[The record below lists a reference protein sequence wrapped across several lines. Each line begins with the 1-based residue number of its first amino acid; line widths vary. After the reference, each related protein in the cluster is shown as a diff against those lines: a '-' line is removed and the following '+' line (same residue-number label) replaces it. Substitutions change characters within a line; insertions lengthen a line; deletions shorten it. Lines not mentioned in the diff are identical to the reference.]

1 MESSFTIEHIKDGNY
16 LRVNVLIPVTRES
29 ADEFTQRSEDEV
41 ARLGCV
47 GALVDV
53 SNVPNVSTVNDNYE
67 FSAWDMKVTGAQA
80 EMKRAILT
88 AVDDDTHDLP
98 ILAMQ
103 KMGFNAKK
111 FTDEQEAIAWLA
123 GKTG

>member
-1 MESSFTIEHIKDGNY
+1 MKAPFTIEHIKDGNY
-16 LRVNVLIPVTRES
+16 LRVNVYVPVTRDS

-41 ARLGCV
+41 ERLGCV

-53 SNVPNVSTVNDNYE
+53 RSVPNVSTVNDNYE
-67 FSAWDMKVTGAQA
+67 FSAWDMKVTGARA

-88 AVDDDTHDLP
+88 AADDDTHDLP

-103 KMGFNAKK
+103 EMGFTVKK
-111 FTDEQEAIAWLA
+111 FTDEQEAISWLTTV
-123 GKTG
+123 G